1 MAIMYGRLVAAGFLT
16 VALFGTSVFAQAA
29 NGTTSGDFWVEPPTL
44 ISLGF
49 EWRVDGDD
57 NRNAKVDVDFR
68 KEGETS
74 WRKGMPLVRSSG
86 EYIGPIGPQRE
97 DFHPDPMDYTAPNM
111 FAGSLFNL
119 EPDTEYEARFKLA
132 DADGVTG
139 EAVKTMS
146 VRTRKEPVPA
156 TGGKTYHVYP
166 IGWEGPK
173 QEPAFTGLMEAYYQ
187 GAASSDFQGTFPPR
201 VVAGDIILV
210 HAGEY
215 KSDRTRYLNGLP
227 HPGYNALSTLFDG
240 TYYLTADGTA
250 DKPIVIKAAGDG
262 EVIFDGDDTQT
273 FFNLMGADYNYF
285 EGITFR
291 NANLVFLIGYKDIVG
306 SSGFTLKNSRL
317 YDIGRGVQADWSG
330 SKYITILDNSFI
342 GRHDPKNVVGWNGQ
356 WLKRPEGYEV
366 LGGPDG
372 SEYGVKVYGQGHVVA
387 YNYFANWHDG
397 LDITTYGDPD
407 GTPKEIRDRVPV
419 SIDFYNNDFFNMGDN
434 CIETDGGAHN
444 IRAFRNRCYN
454 SVGGALSATPLAG
467 GPVYFFQNVV
477 YNVSTGAATKYSSS
491 VNTLTFQNTLI
502 GDVRANAPGL
512 YFTNNLILSN
522 SQGAIYAITSQ
533 TNYSTSD
540 HNGFRPNDGA
550 VTSFEWSTPPLDVAY
565 ARDPDGVVK
574 RTYKTLQEYAAGSG
588 RDKNSVL
595 VDYSIFAKASAPDR
609 KDMEKIY
616 APEDSD
622 FTLKRGSA
630 AIDAGAVM
638 PNINDG
644 FTGKAP
650 DIGAYE
656 IGKPIPDYGP
666 RTPVP
671 GKPWG
676 DQAVR
681 SLAGPPTIK

>member
-1 MAIMYGRLVAAGFLT
+1 
-16 VALFGTSVFAQAA
+16 
-29 NGTTSGDFWVEPPTL
+29 
-44 ISLGF
+44 
-49 EWRVDGDD
+49 
-57 NRNAKVDVDFR
+57 
-68 KEGETS
+68 
-74 WRKGMPLVRSSG
+74 
-86 EYIGPIGPQRE
+86 
-97 DFHPDPMDYTAPNM
+97 
-111 FAGSLFNL
+111 
-119 EPDTEYEARFKLA
+119 
-132 DADGVTG
+132 
-139 EAVKTMS
+139 
-146 VRTRKEPVPA
+146 
-156 TGGKTYHVYP
+156 
-166 IGWEGPK
+166 
-173 QEPAFTGLMEAYYQ
+173 MEAYYQ

-262 EVIFDGDDTQT
+262 EVIFDGDDAQT

-291 NANLVFLIGYKDIVG
+291 NANLVFLIGYKDIIG

-356 WLKRPEGYEV
+356 WLKRPQGYEM

-407 GTPKEIRDRVPV
+407 GTPNEIRDRVPV

-512 YFTNNLILSN
+512 YFHNNLILSN
-522 SQGAIYAITSQ
+522 TQGAIYAITSQ
-533 TNYSTSD
+533 TNYSMSD

-550 VTSFEWSTPPLDVAY
+550 ATSFEWSVPPAEVAY
-565 ARDPDGVVK
+565 EKDPEKVVK
-574 RTYKTLQEYAAGSG
+574 RTYKTLQEYSAASG
-588 RDKNSVL
+588 RDKNSVI
-595 VDYSIFAKASAPDR
+595 VDYNIFTKASPADR
-609 KDMEKIY
+609 KDVEKVY
-616 APEDSD
+616 APEDFD
-622 FTLKRGSA
+622 FTLKRGSV
-630 AIDAGAVM
+630 AIDAGAVI

-650 DIGAYE
+650 DLGAYE
-656 IGKPIPDYGP
+656 SGQPLPHYGP

-676 DQAVR
+676 DVTIR
-681 SLAGPPTIK
+681 SLAGPPAGK